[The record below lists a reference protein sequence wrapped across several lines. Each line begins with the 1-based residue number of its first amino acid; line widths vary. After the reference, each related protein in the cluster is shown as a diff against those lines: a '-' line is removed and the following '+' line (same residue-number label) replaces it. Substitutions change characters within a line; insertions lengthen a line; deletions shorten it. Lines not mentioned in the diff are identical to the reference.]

1 METADDK
8 LDVIRR
14 FMAAMEKLD
23 YDRALT
29 LVSDDVQY
37 TNIPLGTVRGPDG
50 IRSVLEPFFAPTVTN
65 EWLISNTA
73 VNGDTVFLERTDRH
87 QLARGWVELPVVGV
101 FVVREGRIVE
111 WRDYFDFATIQNGFA
126 AVGSQR

>member
-73 VNGDTVFLERTDRH
+73 VNGDTVFLERIDRH
-87 QLARGWVELPVVGV
+87 QLVRGWVELPVVGV

>member
-1 METADDK
+1 
-8 LDVIRR
+8 
-14 FMAAMEKLD
+14 
-23 YDRALT
+23 
-29 LVSDDVQY
+29 
-37 TNIPLGTVRGPDG
+37 
-50 IRSVLEPFFAPTVTN
+50 VLEPFFAPTVTN

-126 AVGSQR
+126 AVGSQL